1 MSRRALT
8 TVVAILLPILLFGTG
23 AATSGRGGNT
33 AATPIHFDVQ
43 LSPDLVS
50 PLPSGDPLRATGRLR
65 GTLTRHRRFWARIE
79 FRLTLSKLTSQATA
93 AHVHYG
99 ERGQRGPMLFDLCGA
114 IPTRTRCSSR
124 RPPFRGSTAGT
135 VVIPAPASLEDWAI
149 YVDVH
154 TKRHPK
160 GELRAQILGTSA
172 AQLSAHLEPGLVVV
186 KPTGVRPGA
195 RGTFTASFWPYGAG
209 LDQARWSLSTMGLSG
224 PALKAHIHTGR
235 PGQNGPVLL
244 ELCRGGRCN
253 LSGTSFHALPMG
265 FVKTIRLRGAYV
277 DVHTAI
283 NPRGELRGQIVI
295 SG

>member
-1 MSRRALT
+1 MSRRTVT
-8 TVVAILLPILLFGTG
+8 TVVAILLPIVLGG
-23 AATSGRGGNT
+23 SAAATSGRAGHT
-33 AATPIHFDVQ
+33 TATPIHFDVQ
-43 LSPDLVS
+43 LSPDLVF

-99 ERGQRGPMLFDLCGA
+99 ERGQRGPVLFDLCGSVQ
-114 IPTRTRCSSR
+114 TRTRCSSR

-135 VVIPAPASLEDWAI
+135 VVIPAPANLEDWAI

-154 TKRHPK
+154 TKRNPR

-172 AQLSAHLEPGLVVV
+172 AQLSSRLEPGLVVV
-186 KPTGVRPGA
+186 KPTGVQPGA
-195 RGTFTASFWPYGAG
+195 RGAFTASFWPYRAG
-209 LDQARWSLSTMGLSG
+209 WDQARWSLSTRGLTG
-224 PALKAHIHTGR
+224 RAQTAHIHSGHA
-235 PGQNGPVLL
+235 GQNGPVLL
-244 ELCRGGRCN
+244 ELCSDGRCN
-253 LSGTSFHALPMG
+253 LSGTSSVVLPTG
-265 FVKTIRLRGAYV
+265 FVGTMRLRGAYV
-277 DVHTAI
+277 DVHTAK